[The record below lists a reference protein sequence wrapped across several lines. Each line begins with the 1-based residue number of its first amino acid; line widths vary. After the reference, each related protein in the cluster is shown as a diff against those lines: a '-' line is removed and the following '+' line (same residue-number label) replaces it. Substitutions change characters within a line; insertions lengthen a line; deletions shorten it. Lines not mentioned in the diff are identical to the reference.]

1 MNGGGGRMTK
11 FCSIGFDRLQTGGKG
26 FHPLR
31 ALNAAWHDTYSEER
45 IMNNCTNGGNLMSD
59 HLVAQPVI
67 VELPDNNLPNPDHVS
82 YYALEKE
89 RKIYLDTG
97 IGPDN
102 MCLHRMI
109 LRWNMED
116 AGKPAEERKPIK
128 IYIMSYGGDLD
139 YMWAIVDIINTSKTP
154 VYTINVGVAASAAS
168 LIFIS
173 GHKRIMMPS
182 SKVIIHEGSA
192 QMAGDAVKVM
202 DATDSYR
209 KELKRM
215 KEYILSKTRIP
226 QQTLIRRKNNDWT
239 INADYCLENGVCD
252 MIAES
257 VEDIL

>member
-1 MNGGGGRMTK
+1 
-11 FCSIGFDRLQTGGKG
+11 
-26 FHPLR
+26 
-31 ALNAAWHDTYSEER
+31 
-45 IMNNCTNGGNLMSD
+45 MSD
-59 HLVAQPVI
+59 HLMAQPVI

-89 RKIYLDTG
+89 RKFYLDTS
-97 IGPDN
+97 ISPEV

-116 AGKPAEERKPIK
+116 AGKPAEERRPIK

-226 QQTLIRRKNNDWT
+226 QQTLISRKNNDWT
-239 INADYCLENGVCD
+239 LDAAYCLKNGVCD
-252 MIAES
+252 VIAES
-257 VEDIL
+257 VDEIL